1 MIVYEIYRNRYKEL
15 FITAQSNGVPYQAAE
30 GEKVNFIISDA
41 SGTAV
46 LTKELTAGNYDET
59 LKSYKLV
66 LSSADTDIPEGRY
79 YFECFFLDADEEKH
93 QLSSGRIVVKRW

>member
-1 MIVYEIYRNRYKEL
+1 MIIYEFYRNRYKEL
-15 FITAQSNGVPYQAAE
+15 YITAQNNGVPYQAAE

-46 LTKELTAGNYDET
+46 LTKELTAADYDET
-59 LKSYKLV
+59 MKNYKLS

-79 YFECFFLDADEEKH
+79 YFECFFLDAAEEKH

>member
-1 MIVYEIYRNRYKEL
+1 MIVYEIHRNRYKEL

-46 LTKELTAGNYDET
+46 LTKELTAADYDAT
-59 LKSYKLV
+59 LKNYKLS

-79 YFECFFLDADEEKH
+79 YFECIFLDADEEKH

>member
-1 MIVYEIYRNRYKEL
+1 MIVYEIHRNRYKEL

-30 GEKVNFIISDA
+30 GEEISFIIYDA

-93 QLSSGRIVVKRW
+93 RISSGRIVVRRW

>member
-1 MIVYEIYRNRYKEL
+1 MIIYEFYRNRYKEL
-15 FITAQSNGVPYQAAE
+15 YITAQNNGVPYQAEE
-30 GEKVNFIISDA
+30 GEKIKFIISDA
-41 SGTAV
+41 SGAV
-46 LTKELTAGNYDET
+46 AVTKDLTAGNYDET

-93 QLSSGRIVVKRW
+93 RISSGRIVVRRW

>member
-15 FITAQSNGVPYQAAE
+15 FITAQSNGAPYQATE
-30 GEKVNFIISDA
+30 GEEISFIIYDA

-46 LTKELTAGNYDET
+46 LTKELTAADYDET
-59 LKSYKLV
+59 LKNYKLS

-79 YFECFFLDADEEKH
+79 YFECFFLDAAEEKH

>member
-46 LTKELTAGNYDET
+46 LTKELTAADYDAT
-59 LKSYKLV
+59 LKNYKLS

-79 YFECFFLDADEEKH
+79 YFECIFLDAAEEKH